1 MRITK
6 AEQVQLGNIYMYI
19 KWSHLGKLELG
30 VCIRISEDSIVLK
43 KLGKNTTYYTSDDE
57 IKFIN
62 ETLPTVRYNTFF
74 DYDRQILNA
83 YNSEIEKHKETL
95 EKILD
100 GNIKPKRK
108 SKKKSWFH
116 KLLKKLKLKK

>member
-19 KWSHLGKLELG
+19 KWSHLGKLEIG
-30 VCIRISEDSIVLK
+30 ECVRISKDSIVLK
-43 KLGKNTTYYTSDDE
+43 QIGQNTTYYTSGDE
-57 IKFIN
+57 IKFIK
-62 ETLPTVRYNTFF
+62 ETIPSVKYNTIL
-74 DYDRQILNA
+74 DYNKQIFNA
-83 YNSEIEKHKETL
+83 YNSEIEKHKVTL

>member
-6 AEQVQLGNIYMYI
+6 AEQVQLGKIYMYN
-19 KWSHLGKLELG
+19 KWSHLGTLEIG
-30 VCIRISEDSIVLK
+30 ECVRISKDSIELK
-43 KLGKNTTYYTSDDE
+43 QIGKNTTYTSTDE
-57 IKFIN
+57 IKFIK
-62 ETLPTVRYNTFF
+62 ETFPTLKYNTIL
-74 DYDRQILNA
+74 DYDKQIFNA
-83 YNSEIEKHKETL
+83 YNSEIEKHKERL